1 MRPVAWLLCG
11 LVGFISVPQVQA
23 WEEQDRGAYNNKMAL
38 LSVLLE
44 GAQDRAGGSDGDLQT
59 LCLLMSIGNDVT
71 QRYVDLNPE
80 DEQMEHRLMA
90 MRNDLTVCLALL
102 YNPTAASRF

>member
-1 MRPVAWLLCG
+1 
-11 LVGFISVPQVQA
+11 
-23 WEEQDRGAYNNKMAL
+23 MAL